1 MRFLFEDR
9 AYEGESALEVVNA
22 LKTDL
27 LGERASRFSLRQFLL
42 WSLLPLS
49 DRIPL
54 RELDVSDRLSDEK
67 VALNYLYLRHEYNA
81 GEIVEVRVVVDVPIV
96 GEPVKA

>member
-1 MRFLFEDR
+1 MKFLLGDK

-22 LKTDL
+22 LKLDL
-27 LGERASRFSLRQFLL
+27 LGERARRFSLRQFLL
-42 WSLLPLS
+42 WSLLQLS

-54 RELDVSDRLSDEK
+54 RELDVSDRLNDET

-81 GEIVEVRVVVDVPIV
+81 GEIAPTPQ
-96 GEPVKA
+96 G